1 MFSHALV
8 FYIIADAIF
17 VNFYIEYISSNLSFH
32 TKLIKSLLFTAQT
45 KFSIKDFF
53 SKYDQIRSFLRIWS
67 YLLGKSFMEN
77 FIFCAVIIAI
87 IAIINTAWKVSK
99 FEVFLVRIQENTNH
113 KNSVSRNFSDSVKTK
128 VRKILDPVKASKVE
142 ISISNVARL

>member
-17 VNFYIEYISSNLSFH
+17 VNFYIEYISSNLSLH

-53 SKYDQIRSFLRIWS
+53 SNCDQIRSFLRIWP

-142 ISISNVARL
+142 INISNVARL

>member
-17 VNFYIEYISSNLSFH
+17 VNFYIEYISSNLSLH

-45 KFSIKDFF
+45 KFSIKDLF
-53 SKYDQIRSFLRIWS
+53 SKCDQIRSFLRIWS

-87 IAIINTAWKVSK
+87 IAIINTA
-99 FEVFLVRIQENTNH
+99 
-113 KNSVSRNFSDSVKTK
+113 
-128 VRKILDPVKASKVE
+128 
-142 ISISNVARL
+142 

>member
-17 VNFYIEYISSNLSFH
+17 VNFYIEYISSNLSLH

-53 SKYDQIRSFLRIWS
+53 GKCDQIRSFLRIWS
-67 YLLGKSFMEN
+67 YLPGKSFMEN
-77 FIFCAVIIAI
+77 FSFCAVIIAI
-87 IAIINTAWKVSK
+87 IAIISTAWKVSK
-99 FEVFLVRIQENTNH
+99 FKAFLVRIQENTDH
-113 KNSVSRNFSDSVKTK
+113 KKLRISKLFTRVKTK
-128 VRKILDPVKASKVE
+128 VRKVLDPVKASKV
-142 ISISNVARL
+142 